1 MIESHAFYIFNRSV
15 VDVLV
20 KAGFDVNVRTSQGT
34 ALHEAALCGKVDV
47 VKSLLEANVDVCI
60 ADSQRRTAVDRLN
73 EVGLKTPV
81 AKEIADLIRGIFL
94 PDCLL

>member
-1 MIESHAFYIFNRSV
+1 V
-15 VDVLV
+15 VEVLV
-20 KAGFDVNVRTSQGT
+20 KSGFEVNARTSQGT

-47 VKSLLEANVDVCI
+47 VKTLLDAGVDVCV

-81 AKEIADLIRGIFL
+81 AKEIAELIRSKWW
-94 PDCLL
+94 